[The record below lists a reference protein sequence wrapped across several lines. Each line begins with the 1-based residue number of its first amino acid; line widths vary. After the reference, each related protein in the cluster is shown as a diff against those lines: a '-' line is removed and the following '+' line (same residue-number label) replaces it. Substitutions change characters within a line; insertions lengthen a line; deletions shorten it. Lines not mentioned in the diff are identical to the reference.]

1 MPSKIRPHCKR
12 TCSYQSNRLSLL
24 LGASEDQRA
33 GCRGLELTKELR
45 MRPKI
50 IAITSLLLTLTASV
64 AMAAPYCAVFAWGK
78 QCDYVDYNEC
88 LRAAGTHGECVTN
101 RQEDRAPSETAPYC
115 LVTPYGTKCIYDDAP
130 ACRMA
135 ASIENSQLIK
145 NASCVE
151 NPNR

>member
-1 MPSKIRPHCKR
+1 MKSII
-12 TCSYQSNRLSLL
+12 LSSLFL
-24 LGASEDQRA
+24 A
-33 GCRGLELTKELR
+33 LTPPL
-45 MRPKI
+45 
-50 IAITSLLLTLTASV
+50 

-78 QCDYVDYNEC
+78 QCDYVDYKEC

-101 RQEDRAPSETAPYC
+101 RQEDEAPSGTAPYC

-135 ASIENSQLIK
+135 ASIENSQLVK